1 MKLATMA
8 LAATF
13 VLSGSLAYAQ
23 TTRSSSDP
31 APSANSTRD
40 TTGMAP
46 TRSGTGMSTSGGRDE
61 NGDQGRDK
69 MPDSNMAVKPSPG
82 KPDIPDPN
90 SKIK

>member
-23 TTRSSSDP
+23 TTRSSLDP
-31 APSANSTRD
+31 APPANSTRD

-61 NGDQGRDK
+61 NGDQAGIRCRTV
-69 MPDSNMAVKPSPG
+69 AVKPNPG
-82 KPDIPDPN
+82 MPDIPDQTAR
-90 SKIK
+90 